1 MLLPQILLL
10 RSVSCVCDPPAS
22 LSPCPA
28 PSFLPAPR
36 AAVPRLSLEMGAGFG
51 VLGDLSL

>member
-10 RSVSCVCDPPAS
+10 QSISCVRDPPAS

-36 AAVPRLSLEMGAGFG
+36 AAVPRSSLEIVAGFG